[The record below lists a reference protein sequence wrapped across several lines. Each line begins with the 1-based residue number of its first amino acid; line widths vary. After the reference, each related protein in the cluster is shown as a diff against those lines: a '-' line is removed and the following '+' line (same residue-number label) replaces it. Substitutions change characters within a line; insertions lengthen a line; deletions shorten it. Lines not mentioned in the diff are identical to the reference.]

1 MKTVL
6 ILSVLTIIS
15 LLSQRA
21 VAKSSSHNQR
31 GIFGNR
37 NLQTEML
44 GGSTN
49 ISSSRNSSHASEN
62 HHNYHNSESETPIG
76 VFIGVGCGILFI
88 FAVLIYLLSK
98 RKPMVDSTAPTQ
110 PRELVVTVPVIQPT
124 ESPVTSTQPIPVEE
138 SVRNS
143 EQDETDP
150 NPVQGLPPVQLEAF
164 VSFEARGRPITNNNV
179 VGLPSVGLSL
189 LDPASPVSN
198 SSPVH
203 PRPSDI
209 PARSV
214 PVSAN
219 SSPLLGLHSDHSNS
233 PNQLVRPRRR
243 CINRQKN

>member
-37 NLQTEML
+37 NLQTEIL

-98 RKPMVDSTAPTQ
+98 RKPMVDSTASTQ
-110 PRELVVTVPVIQPT
+110 PIEPVVFVPVIQPT

-150 NPVQGLPPVQLEAF
+150 NPVQGLPPVQLEEF
-164 VSFEARGRPITNNNV
+164 VSFEARGRPITSYNMV
-179 VGLPSVGLSL
+179 DLLSPGQSFF
-189 LDPASPVSN
+189 DQASPASN
-198 SSPVH
+198 SSLIH
-203 PRPSDI
+203 PRPADI

-214 PVSAN
+214 PITAN
-219 SSPLLGLHSDHSNS
+219 SSPLIGQQSDQSNTL
-233 PNQLVRPRRR
+233 NQLVRPRRR
-243 CINRQKN
+243 CIN